1 VKLYGGA
8 QLYPEEI
15 FRGAGEAAV
24 VDIQQRRRTMNWLAD
39 VIVVAWF
46 FPVVVYGLIPLM
58 IGVGWALGKLFG
70 GVSERLAQLLAT
82 KDSGA
87 VNDSL
92 SQVAG

>member
-1 VKLYGGA
+1 LKLYGGA

-58 IGVGWALGKLFG
+58 IGVGWALGKLIG
-70 GVSERLAQLLAT
+70 GVSERLVQTSAA

>member
-1 VKLYGGA
+1 
-8 QLYPEEI
+8 LYPEEI

-70 GVSERLAQLLAT
+70 GVGKTDGLCGPYVPLNIESIFPR
-82 KDSGA
+82 
-87 VNDSL
+87 
-92 SQVAG
+92 